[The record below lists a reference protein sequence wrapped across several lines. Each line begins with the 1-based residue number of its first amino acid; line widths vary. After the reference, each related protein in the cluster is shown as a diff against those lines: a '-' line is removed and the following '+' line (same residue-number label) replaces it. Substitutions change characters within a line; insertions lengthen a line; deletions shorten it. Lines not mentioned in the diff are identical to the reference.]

1 MVPGTKSSVPALL
14 AGAGPPPGSIPQAG
28 RAAMSWLER
37 KGFKD
42 KGVLLDEELHKAET
56 HHMQLGL

>member
-1 MVPGTKSSVPALL
+1 
-14 AGAGPPPGSIPQAG
+14 
-28 RAAMSWLER
+28 MSWLER

-42 KGVLLDEELHKAET
+42 KGVLLAEELHKAET